1 MMLINTL
8 NIHNTYKL
16 TKEVKMLATRKKLP
30 ITLNKQE
37 VKSLLDIP
45 NKRYKNGLRN
55 KAILSLMVNTG
66 LRVSEVASLK
76 VKYINLKEGKLRV
89 IQGKGLK
96 DRDLTIGN
104 KQALELLKE
113 YSKIRPNSNYFFTS
127 LEEGNTGKQLAI
139 RYLQTMV
146 KGYSLR
152 AEIQKNVSPHT
163 LRHTFA
169 TEFYRETKDIETLR
183 KILGHSD
190 ISTTQ
195 IYVTLANIDVEKAMN
210 NFSGFTV

>member
-1 MMLINTL
+1 
-8 NIHNTYKL
+8 
-16 TKEVKMLATRKKLP
+16 MLATRKKLP

-55 KAILSLMVNTG
+55 KAIISLMVNTG
-66 LRVSEVASLK
+66 LRVSEVTGLK
-76 VKYINLKEGKLRV
+76 TKDINLKEGKLRV
-89 IQGKGLK
+89 IEGKGSK

-113 YSKIRPNSNYFFTS
+113 YSKIRPKSDFFFTS
-127 LEEGNTGKQLAI
+127 LEQDNAGKQLAI

-146 KGYSLR
+146 KGYSKR
-152 AEIQKNVSPHT
+152 AKIQKNVSPHS

-210 NFSGFTV
+210 GFSGFNC

>member
-8 NIHNTYKL
+8 NTHNTYKL
-16 TKEVKMLATRKKLP
+16 AKEVKMIATRKKLP

-55 KAILSLMVNTG
+55 RAILSLMINTG
-66 LRVSEVASLK
+66 LRVSEVAGLK
-76 VKYINLKEGKLRV
+76 DQDINLKESKLRV
-89 IQGKGLK
+89 VNGKGSK
-96 DRDLTIGN
+96 DRDIAIGN
-104 KQALELLKE
+104 KQALEFLKE
-113 YSKIRPNSNYFFTS
+113 YSKVRPRSKYFFVS
-127 LEEGNTGKQLAI
+127 LEKDNEGKQLAV
-139 RYLQTMV
+139 RYLQNMV
-146 KGYSLR
+146 TRYSVR

-210 NFSGFTV
+210 GFSGFTC